1 MGWRKLTV
9 RDGDLAR
16 CCAAQGPIICEASL
30 EVCFDAA
37 ASSLAVR
44 QWTAAER
51 PQKSWADS
59 VPGSLVRA
67 CGVRLCSD
75 HYDRAWDAGPSKLR
89 E

>member
-44 QWTAAER
+44 QWTGLRLAHEFTVDDGLTGRQPSPAA
-51 PQKSWADS
+51 P
-59 VPGSLVRA
+59 
-67 CGVRLCSD
+67 
-75 HYDRAWDAGPSKLR
+75 
-89 E
+89 

>member
-30 EVCFDAA
+30 GVCFDAA

-44 QWTAAER
+44 QWTTAAD
-51 PQKSWADS
+51 WVHS

-75 HYDRAWDAGPSKLR
+75 HYRRAWDAGRRFLSCGG
-89 E
+89 